1 MEGLTRLCRSSDR
14 YYGHRVRDVAPKK
27 LMICLTFTLP
37 ASVADREYT
46 LFTADNM
53 TEIEQ
58 TGKKR
63 SYENQDN
70 SEDIME
76 PVTKK

>member
-1 MEGLTRLCRSSDR
+1 MYRSSDR

-46 LFTADNM
+46 LYAGSRVDNNM
-53 TEIEQ
+53 TEMEQ
-58 TGKKR
+58 AGKKR
-63 SYENQDN
+63 SHEKQDN
-70 SEDIME
+70 CEDMIE
-76 PVTKK
+76 PATKK